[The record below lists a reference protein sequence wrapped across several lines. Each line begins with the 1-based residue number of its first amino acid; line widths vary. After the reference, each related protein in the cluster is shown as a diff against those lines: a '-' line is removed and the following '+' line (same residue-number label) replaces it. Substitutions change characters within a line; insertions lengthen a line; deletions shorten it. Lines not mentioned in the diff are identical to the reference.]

1 MSDSTFSGPLK
12 AGPQKD
18 VTGVAA
24 DPYNQ
29 GFAHLC
35 QTANIAFNTTGTGG
49 TATVQR
55 VLINVPPGCR
65 ITSIVPDVLTAYNSA
80 SSATF
85 SAGTTAGGTDYVS
98 GVDVKTS
105 TGRKTPTYTA
115 AQLAAMSGQS
125 IVGVAAA
132 IAAPGNVYLTIT
144 SSGTPTAGYV
154 TVAVNYVQL
163 V

>member
-1 MSDSTFSGPLK
+1 MSDTTFSGPVK

-18 VTGVAA
+18 VTGVST

-29 GFAHLC
+29 GFVRLT
-35 QTANIAFNTTGTGG
+35 QVANIAFN
-49 TATVQR
+49 ATLVSE

-65 ITSIVPDVLTAYNSA
+65 IQSFDVDVLTAFDSGT
-80 SSATF
+80 SATF
-85 SAGTTAGGTDYVS
+85 SAGTTSGGTTYAS
-98 GVDVKTS
+98 GVNVKAA
-105 TGRKTPTYTA
+105 TGRIAPTYTA

-125 IVGVAAA
+125 LTGTAAA

-144 SSGTPTAGYV
+144 SVGQPTAGYV

>member
-18 VTGVAA
+18 VTGVTA

-29 GFAHLC
+29 GFAHL
-35 QTANIAFNTTGTGG
+35 QQQANIGFN
-49 TATVQR
+49 ATLVSE
-55 VLINVPPGCR
+55 VLISVPPGCR
-65 ITSIVPDVLTAYNSA
+65 LTSFTVDVLTAFNSA
-80 SSATF
+80 TSATF
-85 SAGTTAGGTDYVS
+85 SAGKTSGGTDYAS
-98 GVDVKTS
+98 GVNVKAA
-105 TGRKTPTYTA
+105 TGRITITYTA

-125 IVGVAAA
+125 IVGAAAA
-132 IAAPGNVYLTIT
+132 IAAPGPVYLTIT
-144 SSGTPTAGYV
+144 SVGQPTAGYV

>member
-1 MSDSTFSGPLK
+1 MSDSSFSGPIK

-29 GFAHLC
+29 GFARLT
-35 QTANIAFNTTGTGG
+35 QTANIAFNTSNSLSGSL
-49 TATVQR
+49 VQAIL
-55 VLINVPPGCR
+55 VNVPPGCR
-65 ITSIVPDVLTAYNSA
+65 IQSFDVDVLTAYDSGT
-80 SSATF
+80 SATF
-85 SAGTTAGGTDYVS
+85 SAGTTNGGTDYVS
-98 GVDVKTS
+98 SVNVKAA
-105 TGRKTPTYTA
+105 TGRIAPTYTA

-144 SSGTPTAGYV
+144 SVGAPTAGYV
-154 TVAVNYVQL
+154 TVAVHYVQL

>member
-1 MSDSTFSGPLK
+1 MTATTFSGPVL

-24 DPYNQ
+24 DPFNQ
-29 GFAHLC
+29 GFARL
-35 QTANIAFNTTGTGG
+35 QQSANIAFNTTGNGS
-49 TATVQR
+49 TATVQS
-55 VLINVPPGCR
+55 VLINVPPGSR
-65 ITSIVPDVLTAYNSA
+65 LDAFIVDVLTAYNSS

-85 SAGTTAGGTDYVS
+85 SAGLTAGGTEYAS
-98 GVDVKTS
+98 GVNVKAA
-105 TGRKTPTYTA
+105 TGRITITYTA

-125 IVGVAAA
+125 VLGVAAA

-154 TVAVNYVQL
+154 TVAVNYTQL